1 MLSLVNGLEAAA
13 GAIATVLQFGY
24 ANDWTIIG
32 SIELNQQNRAT
43 RHFNPMRQRVRAGVF
58 IA

>member
-24 ANDWTIIG
+24 AVIG
-32 SIELNQQNRAT
+32 SNHWI
-43 RHFNPMRQRVRAGVF
+43 G
-58 IA
+58 